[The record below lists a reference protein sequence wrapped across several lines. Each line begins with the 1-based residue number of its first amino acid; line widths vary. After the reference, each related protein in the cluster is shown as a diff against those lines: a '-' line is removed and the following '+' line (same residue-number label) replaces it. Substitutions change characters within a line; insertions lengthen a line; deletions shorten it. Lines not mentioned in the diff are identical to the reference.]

1 MKSNLNELNF
11 VSRFLDMIRRG
22 VVDSQMKKLIKKDPE
37 LAKKTKEYNK
47 VNKNYNNKNRDNL
60 EVRTRICFLTQI
72 FFQPAKC
79 FYCNFRFFMKS
90 CNFNT
95 IFR

>member
-11 VSRFLDMIRRG
+11 VSRFLDKIRRG

-47 VNKNYNNKNRDNL
+47 VNKEYEDYIASILKKY
-60 EVRTRICFLTQI
+60 
-72 FFQPAKC
+72 PPK
-79 FYCNFRFFMKS
+79 
-90 CNFNT
+90 
-95 IFR
+95 

>member
-11 VSRFLDMIRRG
+11 VSRFLDKIRRG

-47 VNKNYNNKNRDNL
+47 VNKNYEDFLVYHMKKHGIKQIKNG
-60 EVRTRICFLTQI
+60 
-72 FFQPAKC
+72 
-79 FYCNFRFFMKS
+79 
-90 CNFNT
+90 
-95 IFR
+95 

>member
-11 VSRFLDMIRRG
+11 VSRFLDKIRRG

-47 VNKNYNNKNRDNL
+47 VNKNYED
-60 EVRTRICFLTQI
+60 FLV
-72 FFQPAKC
+72 
-79 FYCNFRFFMKS
+79 YHMKKHG
-90 CNFNT
+90 
-95 IFR
+95 IK